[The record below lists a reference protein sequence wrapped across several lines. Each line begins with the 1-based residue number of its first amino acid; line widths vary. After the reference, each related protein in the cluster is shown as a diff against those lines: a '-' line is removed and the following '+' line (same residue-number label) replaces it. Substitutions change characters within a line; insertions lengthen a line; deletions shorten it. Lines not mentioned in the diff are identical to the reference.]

1 MKRPPLQV
9 PRPVRVGT
17 TSSDYEPRLGGR
29 GWSVDRAG
37 RGLRFAGFLLCT
49 LLLVVLAGCGDN
61 KQSALDPHSGPSK
74 DIDKLWWGMLAAAGV
89 VFAGVLALI
98 ALSVIRRNR
107 EGAPQL
113 GSDDKKL
120 GALVVAFGIVIPV
133 ISLVVLF
140 FVADIG
146 VVKATDA
153 PTRAQ
158 TRMTIDVIAKQ
169 WFWEVRYPGS
179 GAVTAN
185 EIHIPARTRVNVVL
199 TSPDVIHSFW
209 VPELNKKVDAIPG
222 HPNNLQLYADKPG
235 VFRGQCAEFC
245 GLQHAKMAMA
255 VYADPPARF
264 KAWLSNE
271 EKPLAPSAR
280 QSPGYQVFTHNQC
293 ASCHTPRGTD
303 ARGAIG
309 PHPTHLITRKTLAAL
324 TLPNGRGSL
333 SAWLL
338 DAQQCKPG
346 NKMPGLPL
354 KKQDLAQLTNFL

>member
-1 MKRPPLQV
+1 
-9 PRPVRVGT
+9 
-17 TSSDYEPRLGGR
+17 
-29 GWSVDRAG
+29 VDRAG

-153 PTRAQ
+153 PTKAQ
-158 TRMTIDVIAKQ
+158 TKMTIDVVAKQ

-185 EIHIPARTRVNVVL
+185 EIHIPVRTRVNVVV
-199 TSPDVIHSFW
+199 TSTDVIHSFW

-222 HPNNLQLYADKPG
+222 HPNNLFLYADKPG
-235 VFRGQCAEFC
+235 LYRGQCAEFC
-245 GLQHAKMAMA
+245 GLQHAKMAIA
-255 VYADPPARF
+255 VYADPPQRF
-264 KAWLSNE
+264 KAWQANMA
-271 EKPLAPSAR
+271 KPLRAAAAN
-280 QSPGYQVFTHNQC
+280 SPGFKAFQASQC
-293 ASCHTPRGTD
+293 AGCHTIRGTS
-303 ARGAIG
+303 AHGRIG
-309 PHPTHLITRKTLAAL
+309 PDLTHLMTRKTLAAL
-324 TLPNGRGSL
+324 TIPNTPNYLG
-333 SAWLL
+333 AWVL
-338 DAQQCKPG
+338 DPQQFKPG
-346 NKMPGLPL
+346 NKMPGLNLTRPQFTKVMSFLRGL
-354 KKQDLAQLTNFL
+354 K